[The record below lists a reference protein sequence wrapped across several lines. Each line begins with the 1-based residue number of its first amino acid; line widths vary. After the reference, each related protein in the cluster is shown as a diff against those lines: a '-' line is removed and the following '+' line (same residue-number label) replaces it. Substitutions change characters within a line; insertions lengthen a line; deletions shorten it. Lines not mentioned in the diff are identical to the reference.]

1 MIRIN
6 LNINTIP
13 GTDVAFNIATALRPL
28 HNKRRDLV
36 RPWSSPLSPVP
47 LWRQKVRPTRGA
59 LLLSNTRSRR
69 IENVAKHPLLEEG
82 PTGKEF
88 SAGGFESPLTLTAV
102 VALRDLSAAVPADG
116 CPAYQVRRSRQSLHP
131 CCPDY
136 HNYLDLMMTYCPCR
150 CWWIAARLA
159 PNDPTARAWA

>member
-28 HNKRRDLV
+28 HNTRRDLV

-102 VALRDLSAAVPADG
+102 VALRDLSAAVPTAAAVRG
-116 CPAYQVRRSRQSLHP
+116 AAALQQMAVRRTRFDDHGSHCTLVVP
-131 CCPDY
+131 
-136 HNYLDLMMTYCPCR
+136 TIITI
-150 CWWIAARLA
+150 WI
-159 PNDPTARAWA
+159 